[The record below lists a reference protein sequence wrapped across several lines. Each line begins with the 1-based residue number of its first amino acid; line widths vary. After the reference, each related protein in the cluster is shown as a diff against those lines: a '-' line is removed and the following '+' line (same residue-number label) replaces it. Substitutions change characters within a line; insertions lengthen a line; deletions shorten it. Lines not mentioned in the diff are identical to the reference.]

1 MISDVFLAT
10 CRTSPSVKKYLW
22 KGMYQGLALYSRNM
36 NVSFMNYGYEPV
48 NEPPM
53 NIDLDDVDKN
63 DRVCIQLYHHVV
75 SDVKIEGKTVLEVG
89 SGRGGGS
96 NYIKRYLK
104 PKTII
109 GVDLSSKAVK
119 LCNKNYAG
127 DGLSY
132 VCGDA
137 ENLKF
142 EDESFDVVVNVE
154 SSHCYSA
161 MALFL
166 SEVKRVLK
174 KGGYFLFADLR
185 DHDKMNTLHQQLEN
199 TGMKLIKE
207 KNITPNI
214 VAALNIDSHRRLEG
228 IKSFAFTKLFK
239 EPFKE
244 FAGVKGTKCY
254 EWFRT
259 EEVIYKSFV
268 LQKP

>member
-1 MISDVFLAT
+1 MFLAM
-10 CRTSPSVKKYLW
+10 CRTSPAVKKNLW
-22 KGMYQGLALYSRNM
+22 KGMYQAFALYTRN
-36 NVSFMNYGYEPV
+36 
-48 NEPPM
+48 
-53 NIDLDDVDKN
+53 
-63 DRVCIQLYHHVV
+63 
-75 SDVKIEGKTVLEVG
+75 IEGKSVLEVG

-104 PKTII
+104 PKKIV

-132 VCGDA
+132 ICGDA
-137 ENLKF
+137 ENLEF
-142 EDESFDVVVNVE
+142 EDESFDVVLNVE

-161 MALFL
+161 MPSFL

-174 KGGYFLFADLR
+174 KGGFFLFADLR
-185 DHDKMNTLHQQLEN
+185 DHDKMDILYKQLES
-199 TGMKLIKE
+199 TGMNFIKE

-214 VAALNIDSHRRLEG
+214 VEALNTDSNRRLEG
-228 IKSFAFTKLFK
+228 IKAFTLSRLFK

-259 EEVIYKSFV
+259 GEVVYKSFV
-268 LQKP
+268 LQKV